1 MNSANNP
8 YSTTTLN
15 TPPTL
20 DMSVQNQ
27 YMQHKKDEQGHMA
40 DKKQPFTAES
50 LQEHISQLYY
60 TITYIRG
67 AIKQTEKED
76 SAKNKQ
82 SDIEEIYKI
91 IDNISSLSL
100 IDLPNAID
108 KLYL

>member
-27 YMQHKKDEQGHMA
+27 YMQHKQDEQGHMA

-50 LQEHISQLYY
+50 LQEYISELYF
-60 TITYIRG
+60 TLTDIRK
-67 AIKQTEKED
+67 AIKHTENED

-82 SDIEEIYKI
+82 GDIEEIYKI
-91 IDNISSLSL
+91 IDTIGSLSL
-100 IDLPNAID
+100 IDLPKAID